1 VNLIFLSLLFSL
13 THTYIQY
20 KMGTESKTASKG
32 QPLLKGVGNGTKVG
46 FNKGF
51 IVTRRQPRF
60 KTSRTKGVTGR
71 RTRVVRNVIREVCGW
86 APYERRIQELLKGGG
101 NNPVKRAVRFARN
114 RLGSHQRAKRKIA
127 EMQDFISTQQS

>member
-1 VNLIFLSLLFSL
+1 
-13 THTYIQY
+13 
-20 KMGTESKTASKG
+20 
-32 QPLLKGVGNGTKVG
+32 VG

>member
-1 VNLIFLSLLFSL
+1 
-13 THTYIQY
+13 
-20 KMGTESKTASKG
+20 
-32 QPLLKGVGNGTKVG
+32 
-46 FNKGF
+46 
-51 IVTRRQPRF
+51 
-60 KTSRTKGVTGR
+60 
-71 RTRVVRNVIREVCGW
+71 VIREVCGW